1 MARPSHVEDREALL
15 ETENEDDQ
23 PGRDVIVIFAVFLE
37 GGLAPLS
44 LFLGWWLGHNP
55 LSQFAWSLT
64 GALWGALAVFP
75 LVLVFLLIIHR
86 PIGPLRQIT
95 TFFEQ
100 EFIPLLAGSS
110 WSDMALIALSAGV
123 AEEMLFRGVLQYSL
137 ESLLGI
143 CWGLVIASLLFG
155 VLHPISLPYVLMT
168 AFVGFYLG
176 AIFLVTRNLLT
187 VMVTHSLYDFALM
200 SYLLRYH
207 YRGGPSNPIQP
218 LDPDANID
226 D

>member
-1 MARPSHVEDREALL
+1 M
-15 ETENEDDQ
+15 
-23 PGRDVIVIFAVFLE
+23 
-37 GGLAPLS
+37 
-44 LFLGWWLGHNP
+44 
-55 LSQFAWSLT
+55 
-64 GALWGALAVFP
+64 
-75 LVLVFLLIIHR
+75 VFLLIIHR
-86 PIGPLRQIT
+86 PIGPLRQIKA
-95 TFFEQ
+95 FCEQ

-123 AEEMLFRGVLQYSL
+123 AEEMLFRGVLQYSF
-137 ESLLGI
+137 EAWLGI
-143 CWGLVIASLLFG
+143 GWGLVIASLLFG
-155 VLHPISLPYVLMT
+155 LLHPISLPYVFMT
-168 AFVGFYLG
+168 AVVGLYLG
-176 AIFLVTRNLLT
+176 GIFQVTSNLLT

>member
-1 MARPSHVEDREALL
+1 MERPSQVEDREVLL
-15 ETENEDDQ
+15 EIEDNDDQ
-23 PGRDVIVIFAVFLE
+23 PGRDVIIMFAVFFE

-55 LSQFAWSLT
+55 LAHFRWNETDAF
-64 GALWGALAVFP
+64 WGAVAVVP
-75 LVLVFLLIIHR
+75 LVFAFLVTLR
-86 PIGPLRQIT
+86 WPIGPMKQIK
-95 TFFEQ
+95 TFCEQ

-110 WSDMALIALSAGV
+110 WSDMALISLSAGV

-137 ESLLGI
+137 IAWLGSGL
-143 CWGLVIASLLFG
+143 GLVVASLLFG
-155 VLHPISLPYVLMT
+155 LLHPISFPYVVHT
-168 AFVGFYLG
+168 AAVGLYLG
-176 AIFLVTRNLLT
+176 ATLLLTGNLLT

-218 LDPDANID
+218 LDPGANID

>member
-1 MARPSHVEDREALL
+1 MERPSHVEDREALL
-15 ETENEDDQ
+15 ESENEDDQ
-23 PGRDVIVIFAVFLE
+23 PGRDVIVIFAVFFE

-64 GALWGALAVFP
+64 DAFWGALAVFP

-86 PIGPLRQIT
+86 PIGPLRQIK
-95 TFFEQ
+95 TFCEQ

-137 ESLLGI
+137 ETWLGI
-143 CWGLVIASLLFG
+143 GWGLVIASLLFG
-155 VLHPISLPYVLMT
+155 LLHPISLPYVLMT
-168 AFVGFYLG
+168 AVVGLYLG
-176 AIFLVTRNLLT
+176 AIFQVTRNLLT